1 MTTLEDLHRRVEQLE
16 HRFEIAQLI
25 SAYAVAC
32 DEHDLPRL
40 RSLFAPDAVLDSPSG
55 LLKAQGADAI
65 VEMFVR
71 LFKIRGPGYHWT
83 HDHFLNFD
91 PHRPDR
97 ASGTVLSHAE
107 TCPNGVASLAA
118 MRYQDDYVRLNGRW
132 VFAKRV
138 LSFLYYLPVTE
149 YKQALTSPLR
159 VTIGDRKLPADI
171 PESLASWQDFL
182 NEHGPSH
189 S

>member
-1 MTTLEDLHRRVEQLE
+1 MTTLEDLQRRVEQLE
-16 HRFEIAQLI
+16 HRVEISELV

-55 LLKAQGADAI
+55 LLKADGADEIIA
-65 VEMFVR
+65 MFVR

-83 HDHFLNFD
+83 HDHFLRFD
-91 PHRPDR
+91 PSDPGR

-107 TCPNGVASLAA
+107 TCPDGQNSLAA
-118 MRYQDDYVRLNGRW
+118 MRYQDEYVRHQGRW

-138 LSFLYYLPVTE
+138 LNFLYYVPVKE
-149 YKQALTSPLR
+149 YAQCLTDPMR
-159 VTIGDRKLPADI
+159 VTVGGRKLPADF
-171 PESLASWQDFL
+171 PEGLPAWQDFL
-182 NEHGPSH
+182 REHGSAK
-189 S
+189 